1 MIEAKLKNK
10 DTIDVWGDG
19 KQTES
24 FLYIDDC
31 IEGTLKLFNSDFR
44 DPLNIGS
51 DDKVSI
57 NQLIEIAE
65 NVSNFKVK
73 KNYLLDKPKGVRG
86 RSSNNDKLKEVLKW
100 NYSIKLQEG
109 IKKTY
114 SWIYENMI
122 KNDPES
128 LKFTKSDLKSS

>member
-1 MIEAKLKNK
+1 M
-10 DTIDVWGDG
+10 
-19 KQTES
+19 
-24 FLYIDDC
+24 YIDDC
-31 IEGTLKLFNSDFR
+31 LEGTKKIFNSDLK
-44 DPLNIGS
+44 DPYNLGS
-51 DDKVSI
+51 DEQVSI
-57 NQLIEIAE
+57 NQLIEITE

-100 NYSIKLQEG
+100 NYSVKLHEG

-128 LKFTKSDLKSS
+128 LKFIKPDLKSS